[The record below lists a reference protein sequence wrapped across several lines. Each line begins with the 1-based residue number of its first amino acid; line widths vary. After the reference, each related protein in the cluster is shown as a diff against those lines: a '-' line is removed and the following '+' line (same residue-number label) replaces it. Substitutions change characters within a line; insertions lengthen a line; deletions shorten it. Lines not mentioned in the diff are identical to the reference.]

1 MARPPLLGSGTG
13 SADAVLSVAAGT
25 TPREMRALYPN
36 SAVGEPIGGNS
47 VIWNCRHVPPRPSP
61 AIPASADSTAVNDG
75 GSTVTSWPIIGTT
88 VVVVVVAVPPR
99 PSSYVTSSS
108 RVVRLVTV
116 YRILR
121 TFAEMKT
128 TETQR
133 AEDGEMLY
141 RLRTA
146 PGHRHYLLCRRCGR
160 AIGFTAGEFEHL
172 TSQLAEDHRYTD
184 VTHQIDF
191 YGTCPRCTE
200 V

>member
-1 MARPPLLGSGTG
+1 MPAPPVLRQTRMT
-13 SADAVLSVAAGT
+13 AQQRAVLELLHRSD
-25 TPREMRALYPN
+25 RFR
-36 SAVGEPIGGNS
+36 SAQQLHLDLRQRHGVRIG
-47 VIWNCRHVPPRPSP
+47 
-61 AIPASADSTAVNDG
+61 
-75 GSTVTSWPIIGTT
+75 
-88 VVVVVVAVPPR
+88 
-99 PSSYVTSSS
+99 
-108 RVVRLVTV
+108 LVTV